1 MGVYVFKQKME
12 EGKISIF
19 LLIRNELNDKSYLIK
34 FGQYLA
40 KSKFNF
46 IKCNKTKKQQ
56 SYLNVFTNKN

>member
-1 MGVYVFKQKME
+1 ME

-40 KSKFNF
+40 KSKFYF
-46 IKCNKTKKQQ
+46 IKCNKTKKTAI
-56 SYLNVFTNKN
+56 LLECLFK